1 MPFLKKKGIF
11 VYQQNIMG
19 IITLDISARGNR
31 HPDSSGWNIVS
42 LIYGATHTFTL
53 ANFTTETSPAY
64 SDPEGDPLE
73 SIKVTSLPS
82 QGVLK
87 LSGSTVS
94 VNDIITSAQ
103 LAGSLLTYK
112 SDSGD
117 VDGYVDGYMGFL
129 VSDTGSSTFTTSPKI
144 FTLKVAG
151 NINEAP
157 SVVGDN
163 SLDIGVGS
171 TTIFTRAMFTTGLNL
186 AYSDP
191 EGDAALNLL
200 VESVPV
206 YGNILLSG
214 VLVVSGQVVSFSE
227 IDAGNLSYVNN
238 SLEIGEDSE
247 GFNFK
252 ISDTGSGE
260 YTG

>member
-1 MPFLKKKGIF
+1 
-11 VYQQNIMG
+11 MG

-87 LSGSTVS
+87 LSGSAVS
-94 VNDIITSAQ
+94 VNDIITSAE
-103 LAGSLLTYK
+103 LAGSLLTYE

-117 VDGYVDGYMGFL
+117 VDGYADGYMGFL

-144 FTLKVAG
+144 FNLEVSG
-151 NINEAP
+151 NINQAP
-157 SVVGDN
+157 SLVGNN

-171 TTIFTRAMFTTGLNL
+171 TTIFTRAMFTTELNP

-191 EGDAALNLL
+191 EGDAASNLL
-200 VESVPV
+200 IDSVPF
-206 YGNILLSG
+206 YGSLILNG
-214 VLVVSGQVVSFSE
+214 VLVVSGQVVPFSE
-227 IDAGNLSYVNN
+227 IDAGNLSYINT
-238 SLEIGEDSE
+238 SLETGENSE
-247 GFNFK
+247 GFNFR